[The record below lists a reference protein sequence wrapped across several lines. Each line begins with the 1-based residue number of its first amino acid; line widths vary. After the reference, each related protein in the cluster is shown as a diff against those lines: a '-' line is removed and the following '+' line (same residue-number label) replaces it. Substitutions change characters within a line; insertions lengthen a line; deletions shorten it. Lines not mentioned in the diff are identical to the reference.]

1 MRANAVIV
9 AAALAAGIFA
19 TPASANELPDRAQ
32 AVSLLETGGPG
43 VARAAE
49 AALLGS
55 PADLAAFLATGRR
68 QAQNDDERVLVTQAL
83 SNGGPITKRTAQRA
97 LSGTQDDIREYL
109 ANGLPLARSADD
121 RIAVSQAMDVGGP
134 TVNERGAEVLDNGT
148 PEDVRAFLETGLQ
161 RAKDVDD
168 RVTATQAMA
177 AGGPEV
183 KAAAQTALD
192 GTPEDI
198 RYFLSLWRQVAAD
211 YDAEVTAVQEQ
222 VDAAKA
228 AAAGNRPQDV
238 KLAADKAAQ
247 LAADAR
253 KADTDR
259 LVVQQGQNQQAG
271 RDAAA
276 AEHDAQQRADEA
288 AARAAKAKTDNDK
301 LLADAADPALTV
313 PNGRKASVYLLR
325 NGGAAVKNA
334 ARAALS
340 GSDDD
345 VVTFVRSGLAVA
357 QESDDRAAVSAIAA
371 DPNARPGLRQAAR
384 DALAGPYAGVA
395 ALLRTGDYPGRDTD
409 DRVEVNQIMA
419 AGGPATKSWAQNA
432 LDGTVADIREFL
444 AKGRYTAHLIDL
456 NIYVTRTLGEGPE
469 VRAVAQGV
477 LDGPDSGDQHYLD
490 VELPR
495 ARARDAFTAAH
506 VTKVNGLVA
515 EAAALVS

>member
-9 AAALAAGIFA
+9 AAALAAGVFA
-19 TPASANELPDRAQ
+19 TPAAADVLPDRAQ

-49 AALLGS
+49 EALLGS
-55 PADLAAFLATGRR
+55 PADLAAFLATGRQR
-68 QAQNDDERVLVTQAL
+68 AQDDDERVLVAQAL
-83 SNGGPITKRTAQRA
+83 SAGGPVTKRTAQEA
-97 LSGTQDDIREYL
+97 LNGTQADIREYL
-109 ANGLPLARSADD
+109 AHGLPQARIADD
-121 RIAVSQAMDVGGP
+121 RIAVGQAMSTGGP
-134 TVNERGAEVLDNGT
+134 TVNARAQKALDGT
-148 PEDVRAFLETGLQ
+148 PADVRAFLETGLQ
-161 RAKDVDD
+161 KAKDVDD
-168 RVTATQAMA
+168 RLTVNQAMA

-192 GTPEDI
+192 GTPADV
-198 RYFLSLWRQVAAD
+198 RYFLSLWRQVAAN
-211 YDAEVTAVQEQ
+211 YDAEVTAVQGQ
-222 VDAAKA
+222 LDGAKA
-228 AAAGNRPQDV
+228 AAAAHRPLVV
-238 KLAADKAAQ
+238 KLAAEKAAKI
-247 LAADAR
+247 AADAR
-253 KADTDR
+253 QANTDR
-259 LVVQQGQNQQAG
+259 LAAQQAKNQQDG
-271 RDAAA
+271 RAAAA
-276 AEHDAQQRADEA
+276 AEAAAQQQAQEA
-288 AARAAKAKTDNDK
+288 AARAAQAKADNDK
-301 LLADAADPALTV
+301 LLTDAADPALTV

-345 VVTFVRSGLAVA
+345 VVTFVRTGLAVA

-419 AGGPATKSWAQNA
+419 AGGPATKSWAQKA

-444 AKGRYTAHLIDL
+444 AHGRYTAHLIDL
-456 NIYVTRTLGEGPE
+456 DVYATRTLGEGPE
-469 VRAVAQGV
+469 VVAVAQGV
-477 LDGPDSGDQHYLD
+477 LDGPDSGLQQYLD
-490 VELPR
+490 VELPK
-495 ARARDAFTAAH
+495 ARARDAFTAEH
-506 VTKVNGLVA
+506 VTKVNALVA

>member
-9 AAALAAGIFA
+9 AAALAAGVIA
-19 TPASANELPDRAQ
+19 TPAAADVLPDRAQ

-55 PADLAAFLATGRR
+55 PADLQAFLATGRQR
-68 QAQNDDERVLVTQAL
+68 AQNDDERVLVSQAL
-83 SNGGPITKRTAQRA
+83 TSGGPITKRTAQRA

-109 ANGLPLARSADD
+109 ANGLPLARGADD
-121 RIAVSQAMDVGGP
+121 RIAVSQAMDTGGP
-134 TVNERGAEVLDNGT
+134 TVNERGTEVLDNGT
-148 PEDVRAFLETGLQ
+148 AADVRAFLETGLQ
-161 RAKDVDD
+161 QAKDIDD
-168 RVTATQAMA
+168 RVTASQAMA

-183 KAAAQTALD
+183 RAAAQTALD
-192 GTPEDI
+192 GTPEDV
-198 RYFLSLWRQVAAD
+198 RYFLSLWRQVAAN
-211 YDAEVTAVQEQ
+211 YDGEATAVSEQ
-222 VDAAKA
+222 LDAAKA
-228 AAAGNRPQDV
+228 AAAANRPADV
-238 KLAADKAAQ
+238 KLAAEKAAQ

-253 KADTDR
+253 TANTDR
-259 LVVQQGQNQQAG
+259 LAAQRARNQQDGQAASAAEAAAQQQAG
-271 RDAAA
+271 
-276 AEHDAQQRADEA
+276 EA
-288 AARAAKAKTDNDK
+288 AARAAQAKKDNDK

-325 NGGAAVKNA
+325 NGSAAVENA

-345 VVTFVRSGLAVA
+345 VVTFVHSGLAVA

-409 DRVEVNQIMA
+409 DRIEVNQIMA
-419 AGGPATKSWAQNA
+419 AGGPSTKPAAQRA

-444 AKGRYTAHLIDL
+444 AHGRYVAHLIDL
-456 NIYVTRTLGEGPE
+456 SVYATRTLGEGPE
-469 VRAVAQGV
+469 VQAVAQGV
-477 LDGPDSGDQHYLD
+477 LDGPDSALQQYLD
-490 VELPR
+490 VTLPK

-506 VTKVNGLVA
+506 VTKVNALVA

>member
-9 AAALAAGIFA
+9 AAALAAGAFVA
-19 TPASANELPDRAQ
+19 PAAADELPDRAQ

-55 PADLAAFLATGRR
+55 PADLAAFLTTGRR
-68 QAQNDDERVLVTQAL
+68 QAQRDDERVLVTQAL
-83 SNGGPITKRTAQRA
+83 TNGGPITKRTAQRA
-97 LSGTQDDIREYL
+97 LNGTPDDIREYL

-121 RIAVSQAMDVGGP
+121 RIAVSQAMDTGGRV
-134 TVNERGAEVLDNGT
+134 VNERGAEVLDNGT

-161 RAKDVDD
+161 QAKDVDD
-168 RVTATQAMA
+168 RIATGQAMA
-177 AGGPEV
+177 IGGPEV
-183 KAAAQTALD
+183 NAAAQTALD
-192 GTPEDI
+192 GTPEDV
-198 RYFLSLWRQVAAD
+198 RYFLSLWRQVAAN
-211 YDAEVTAVQEQ
+211 YDAEDTAVQEQ
-222 VDAAKA
+222 LDAAKA

-238 KLAADKAAQ
+238 KAAADRAAQ
-247 LAADAR
+247 VAADAR
-253 KADTDR
+253 KANADR
-259 LVVQQGQNQQAG
+259 LVVQRGQNQQAG

-276 AEHDAQQRADEA
+276 AEYDAQQRADEA

-313 PNGRKASVYLLR
+313 PNGRKAAVYLLR
-325 NGGAAVKNA
+325 NGSAAVKTA

-357 QESDDRAAVSAIAA
+357 QEADDRAAVSAIAA

-384 DALAGPYAGVA
+384 DALAGPYTGVA

-419 AGGPATKSWAQNA
+419 AGGPSTKPAAQKA
-432 LDGTVADIREFL
+432 LDGTVADVREFL
-444 AKGRYTAHLIDL
+444 AHGRYVTHLIDL
-456 NIYVTRTLGEGPE
+456 AVYATRTLGEGPE
-469 VRAVAQGV
+469 VVAVAQGV
-477 LDGPDSGDQHYLD
+477 LDGPDSALQAYLD
-490 VELPR
+490 GELLK

-506 VTKVNGLVA
+506 VTKVNALVA
-515 EAAALVS
+515 EASALVS